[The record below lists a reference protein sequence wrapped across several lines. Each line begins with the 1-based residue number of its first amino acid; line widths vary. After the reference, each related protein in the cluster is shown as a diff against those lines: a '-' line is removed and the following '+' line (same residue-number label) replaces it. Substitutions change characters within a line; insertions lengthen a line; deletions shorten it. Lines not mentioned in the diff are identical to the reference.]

1 MIDQY
6 ETTHGLVRLDDPS
19 EELLVVFL
27 KKRVTSCQRNLLL
40 ITLELPQTLIMCFC
54 GRFGEQPSDLLEL
67 G

>member
-1 MIDQY
+1 MRQ
-6 ETTHGLVRLDDPS
+6 THGLVRLDDPS

-27 KKRVTSCQRNLLL
+27 KKKGATCCKRNLLL
-40 ITLELPQTLIMCFC
+40 ITLELTSPQTLIMCFC